1 MALANADPAALAQAI
16 GNAGLAGRLVVQAR
30 RAVPETA
37 DSDADLLS
45 EREKEVAELVLAGL
59 TYKQVGKRL
68 FISAKTVEHHIGR
81 IKQRLGCANREE
93 LLSRLRELLG
103 HH

>member
-1 MALANADPAALAQAI
+1 VMLALLGCARALQ
-16 GNAGLAGRLVVQAR
+16 GKPPRP